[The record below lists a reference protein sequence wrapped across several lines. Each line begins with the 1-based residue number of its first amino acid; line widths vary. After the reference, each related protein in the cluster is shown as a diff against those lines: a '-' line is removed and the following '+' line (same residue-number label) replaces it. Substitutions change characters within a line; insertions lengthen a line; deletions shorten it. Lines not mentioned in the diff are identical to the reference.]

1 MRHTAVNERGLEV
14 RYLCETDK
22 EEKRF
27 YWRKIESSFQRHNYL
42 SCKLLGKRCVRNEYI
57 HLENYKGN
65 YVIRGN
71 PAFSWDE
78 AETKVFEKNFSSFLA
93 AEQAFQRT

>member
-1 MRHTAVNERGLEV
+1 MRHTAVNEWILEV
-14 RYLCETDK
+14 RYLRETDK

-27 YWRKIESSFQRHNYL
+27 YWRKIESSYQRHNYP
-42 SCKLLGKRCVRNEYI
+42 SSKLLGKRCVRNEQI

-71 PAFSWDE
+71 PGFSWGE
-78 AETKVFEKNFSSFLA
+78 AEADVFEENFSSFLA
-93 AEQAFQRT
+93 AEQTFQRT